1 MGYKKNY
8 GSSALMKSGKQSN
21 GRPESGFT
29 LIEMIAALAL
39 LALLASIFGMGL
51 VAAVESYDFSRS
63 NVQVAQKGQMAMARM
78 IRELTEL
85 TNVVNVNSGPDP
97 YIVYERIDEVGGVPT
112 IVRCAL
118 QFSNANRQVMLYANP
133 PNILDNTGDILV
145 DGVQGWS
152 LGYFQGAAQLSWPFT
167 SNNLS
172 TIQITLSLIRPD
184 SPAQTQNFTT
194 LIHMR
199 NTNNVGGAAR

>member
-1 MGYKKNY
+1 LIKRGIKRNE
-8 GSSALMKSGKQSN
+8 S
-21 GRPESGFT
+21 PESGFT

-85 TNVVNVNSGPDP
+85 TQVLNVNSGSDP
-97 YIVYERIDEVGGVPT
+97 FIVYERIQEVNGRPT
-112 IVRCAL
+112 TARWGLFFDSAAQQVRL
-118 QFSNANRQVMLYANP
+118 YENLSNQ
-133 PNILDNTGDILV
+133 LDDTTIDPGDTGDILS

-152 LGYFQGAAQLSWPFT
+152 LRYFQGTSELLIWPFAT
-167 SNNLS
+167 SPA
-172 TIQITLSLIRPD
+172 TMQITLRLARPD
-184 SPAQTQNFTT
+184 SSAHTQDFTT
-194 LIHMR
+194 LIHLR
-199 NTNNVGGAAR
+199 NNDNDGGALR

>member
-8 GSSALMKSGKQSN
+8 GSIALMKRGKTCGKS
-21 GRPESGFT
+21 PESGFT

-39 LALLASIFGMGL
+39 MALLASIFGMGL

-63 NVQVAQKGQMAMARM
+63 NVQVAQKGQMAMTRM

-97 YIVYERIDEVGGVPT
+97 FIVYERVAEVGGVPT
-112 IVRCAL
+112 LARWAL
-118 QFSNANRQVMLYANP
+118 QFNNANQQVMLYENP

-152 LGYFQGAAQLSWPFT
+152 LGYFQGAAQLSWPFA
-167 SNNLS
+167 SNSLS
-172 TIQITLSLIRPD
+172 TIQITLNLIRPD

-199 NTNNVGGAAR
+199 NTNNIGGAVR

>member
-1 MGYKKNY
+1 
-8 GSSALMKSGKQSN
+8 
-21 GRPESGFT
+21 FT

-85 TNVVNVNSGPDP
+85 TNVINVDSGSDP
-97 YIVYERIDEVGGVPT
+97 YVVYDRVEEVSGVPT
-112 IVRCAL
+112 LTHWAL
-118 QFSNANRQVMLYANP
+118 QFNSANHQVMLYENP

-152 LGYFQGAAQLSWPFT
+152 LGYFQGAAQLSWPFAI
-167 SNNLS
+167 NNLS

-184 SPAQTQNFTT
+184 DPAHTQDFTT
-194 LIHMR
+194 LIHLR
-199 NTNNVGGAAR
+199 NNNNGGGAVR